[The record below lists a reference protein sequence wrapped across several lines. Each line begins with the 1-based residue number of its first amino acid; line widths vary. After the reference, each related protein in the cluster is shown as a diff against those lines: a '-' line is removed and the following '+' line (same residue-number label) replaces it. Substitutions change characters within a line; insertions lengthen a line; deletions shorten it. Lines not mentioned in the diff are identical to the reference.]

1 MVPGITHLFVKNY
14 MEQCLKIFII
24 NARTQIYNPICS
36 IDEYEKQ
43 QSSYFDNVS
52 NSRDNAIPSNLT
64 T

>member
-36 IDEYEKQ
+36 IDEYKK
-43 QSSYFDNVS
+43 
-52 NSRDNAIPSNLT
+52 T
-64 T
+64 TVIIFW